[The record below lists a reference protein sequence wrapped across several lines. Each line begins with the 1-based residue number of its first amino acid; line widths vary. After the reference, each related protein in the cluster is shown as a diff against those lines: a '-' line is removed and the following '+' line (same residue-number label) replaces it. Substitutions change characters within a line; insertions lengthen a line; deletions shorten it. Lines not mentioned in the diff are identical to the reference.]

1 MMDDVYLEYLIK
13 RKPSGKQV
21 AAKVALIAGA
31 SVLTLILIYL
41 TLVLGAIVGP
51 AARQM
56 VFTFGPLLILG
67 AWYGVYLVNNMLN
80 IEYEYILTNSSL
92 DIDKVLAKKGR
103 KSFVSFDFKDIT
115 ICAPVDDNM
124 HNADYKNVKPEKV
137 YDAIG
142 NPAMGNVYYVDYT
155 ENGSRVRVL
164 FQPTSKM
171 LRAGDARYRPRR
183 DGKGRRAEYRAYGKR
198 GYSVRKRA

>member
-13 RKPSGKQV
+13 RKPTGKQI
-21 AAKVALIAGA
+21 AAKVALVAGA
-31 SVLTLILIYL
+31 SVLTLVLLYL
-41 TLVLGAIVGP
+41 MLVFGMLVSP
-51 AARQM
+51 AMRQM

-67 AWYGVYLVNNMLN
+67 AWYGAYLVNNMLN

-103 KSFVSFDFKDIT
+103 KPFVSFDFKDIT

-124 HNADYKNVKPEKV
+124 HNSDYKNVKPEKV

-142 NPAMGNVYYVDYT
+142 NPAMGNVYFVDYT
-155 ENGSRVRVL
+155 ENNSRVRVL
-164 FQPTSKM
+164 FQPTGKM
-171 LRAGDARYRPRR
+171 IEMAKRYNPRNIFA
-183 DGKGRRAEYRAYGKR
+183 AE
-198 GYSVRKRA
+198 